1 MLCYNI
7 NLIVEIFTSILI
19 PIRCKS
25 IHSFHLHPSFHFC
38 VSIPPP
44 ISSMIINP
52 SLCNTSHFV
61 LLKMSFCHIS
71 FIDLIS
77 FHPFYGK
84 PYICDQ
90 FLFINNFHLFTI
102 NIEETIWLLCS
113 FDNLL
118 ICNQDPNTFIHL
130 EIRVLKIESYIMQSE
145 AIIK

>member
-7 NLIVEIFTSILI
+7 NLVVEIFTSILI

-44 ISSMIINP
+44 ISSMITILVQYKP
-52 SLCNTSHFV
+52 
-61 LLKMSFCHIS
+61 FCLIESVIRHIS

-77 FHPFYGK
+77 FHPFYGQ